1 MEPARSYT
9 VEIEEE
15 ATWPLSPAESFRRA
29 KTQFFLDR
37 AEDFIRM
44 ARYYSARKELEK
56 VRSLDPDNVSCLSF
70 EKTIEENLA
79 RIQSRSHGEIG
90 RNGNDAALG
99 NGKRTEL
106 VLIVDQDERLLV
118 SLAESLHHYG
128 FLMIG
133 AASLEEA
140 LETMGYVTP
149 DVVLSEVNF
158 ESGPR
163 GFDLYLW
170 MKTNNGCHDIPFLFL
185 AARLD
190 RDMLIAGKRF
200 GVDDFILK
208 PVDEEVVSASI
219 VNCLSR
225 RRLVPAKG

>member
-1 MEPARSYT
+1 MQVDDDTHWSLT
-9 VEIEEE
+9 
-15 ATWPLSPAESFRRA
+15 PAESFRRA
-29 KTQFFLDR
+29 KTQFYLDR
-37 AEDFIRM
+37 AEEFIRM
-44 ARYYSARKELEK
+44 ARFFSARKELEK
-56 VRSLDPDNVSCLSF
+56 VRKLDPENEGCKSF
-70 EKTIEENLA
+70 EIMIEESISKILRHA
-79 RIQSRSHGEIG
+79 H
-90 RNGNDAALG
+90 G
-99 NGKRTEL
+99 NGDNGQQKPEEAEHSGGGKRPEL
-106 VLIVDQDERLLV
+106 VLIVDQDERLLS
-118 SLAESLHHYG
+118 SLAESLHRFG
-128 FLMIG
+128 FQMIG

-140 LETMGYVTP
+140 LETMASITP
-149 DVVLSEVNF
+149 DVVISEVNF
-158 ESGPR
+158 DSGPR

-225 RRLVPAKG
+225 RRPVPAKE